1 MKNFNDKIKALKFIK
16 HLGTKD
22 EILLANGDVIN
33 VNDLPGGGGG
43 DIKPDAQGTLTFN
56 GTKKVKS

>member
-1 MKNFNDKIKALKFIK
+1 MKNFNDKIRAVKFIK
-16 HLGTKD
+16 SLGTKD

-43 DIKPDAQGTLTFN
+43 DIKY
-56 GTKKVKS
+56 KR